1 MKKVTWLLRIVGFI
15 QIILGLFYL
24 VSPDMMLQSMGHSAV
39 EPDVYYP
46 LGMLASR
53 FLAYGFAF
61 IYISN
66 NPAAHRLWLY
76 FMVVIQLIDLGVGMF
91 YTATGVV
98 SLELSGFAM
107 FNATWITVLLL
118 LWMPKKDSVTG

>member
-1 MKKVTWLLRIVGFI
+1 MKKTIWLLRIVGAI

-24 VSPDMMLQSMGHSAV
+24 VAPGMMLQSMGHSEVSA
-39 EPDVYYP
+39 DIYYP

-53 FLAYGFAF
+53 FLAYGAAF
-61 IYISN
+61 IYISS
-66 NPAAHRLWLY
+66 NPAAHKPWLY
-76 FMVVIQLIDLGVGMF
+76 FMIMIQLIDLGVGIF

-107 FNATWITVLLL
+107 FNATWITALLF
-118 LWMPKKDSVTG
+118 LWMPKENSSQN